1 MYFFVIKFFHEKEEP
16 FRFAL
21 YPRSGFVALLGSTG
35 SNLFEE
41 ISIIPAHHFTRY
53 IAQNAPARPSA
64 T

>member
-1 MYFFVIKFFHEKEEP
+1 MRKKNPLDLPCTQGVV
-16 FRFAL
+16 L
-21 YPRSGFVALLGSTG
+21 VALLGSTG

-53 IAQNAPARPSA
+53 IAQNATARPSA